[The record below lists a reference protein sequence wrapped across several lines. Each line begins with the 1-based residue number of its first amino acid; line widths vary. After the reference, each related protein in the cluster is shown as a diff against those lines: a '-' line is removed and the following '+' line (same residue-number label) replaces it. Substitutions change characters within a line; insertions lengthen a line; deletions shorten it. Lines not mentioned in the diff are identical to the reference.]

1 MMTPENMNAASRM
14 MQGGGMGGM
23 GTMGGT
29 NMPMPGGGSNTAN
42 TAQAAQPNANPY
54 AAMMGGMGGG

>member
-29 NMPMPGGGSNTAN
+29 NMPMPGGGSNTAG
-42 TAQAAQPNANPY
+42 PNSAH
-54 AAMMGGMGGG
+54 AD

>member
-1 MMTPENMNAASRM
+1 
-14 MQGGGMGGM
+14 M